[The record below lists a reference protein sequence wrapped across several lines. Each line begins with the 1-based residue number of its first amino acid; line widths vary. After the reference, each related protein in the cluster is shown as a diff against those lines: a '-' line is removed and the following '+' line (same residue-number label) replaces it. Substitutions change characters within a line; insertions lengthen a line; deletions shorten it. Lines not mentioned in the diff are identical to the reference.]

1 MIAIRVVLVTSMHR
15 SNAHGDPVAAPGAQR
30 IDPAITAETQILSTI
45 APSAVSKTE
54 LVFTSLGCCAISR
67 CSAGRYQ
74 SEETQSKATA
84 WSEGAAEL
92 HSNEIRTRLSLARED
107 HSHRHPGD
115 QYMFHAA
122 RRQQR
127 AYPQ

>member
-1 MIAIRVVLVTSMHR
+1 MIAIRVVLVTSMHQ
-15 SNAHGDPVAAPGAQR
+15 SNAHVGDPVAAPGAQR

-74 SEETQSKATA
+74 IKISK
-84 WSEGAAEL
+84 
-92 HSNEIRTRLSLARED
+92 
-107 HSHRHPGD
+107 
-115 QYMFHAA
+115 FK
-122 RRQQR
+122 
-127 AYPQ
+127 